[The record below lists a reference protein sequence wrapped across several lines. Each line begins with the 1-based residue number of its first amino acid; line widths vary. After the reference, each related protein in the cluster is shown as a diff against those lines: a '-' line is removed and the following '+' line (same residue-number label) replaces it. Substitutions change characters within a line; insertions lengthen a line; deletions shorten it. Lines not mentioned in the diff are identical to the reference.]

1 MDSIKTVNIKI
12 EGKEWQDAL
21 EKAFEK
27 ANEKAKIDGF
37 RPGKAPKDVFLKKY
51 GEESL
56 YMDAADLC
64 LDSAYTKVFEQN
76 GDIEVVAQP
85 EIALKN
91 IDKDGLELEF
101 KLFLKPEIIL
111 GDYKKLKTK
120 KEAVKV
126 TDEEITKALDEMRNK
141 YAENVLKEGKI
152 EQGDIAIIDFE
163 GFKDNVPFEG
173 GKSENYSLK
182 IGSNTFIP
190 GFEEQLI
197 GMSANEEKEINLTF
211 PEDYHSEDLKGAAVV
226 FKVKVNEIK
235 EIKIPELNDEFFE
248 DLGMEGISDKENLLK
263 ELGETIKARKEM
275 QVENEFVDKLL
286 EELIESSKIEL
297 HDVMIEDELHRM
309 VHQYEDNL
317 KMQGFSLEQFY
328 QFTNSNEEQLKEQ
341 MKPESIRRL
350 KSRLILEE
358 IIKLEK
364 IDFTDEDADKEAETM
379 ASKYQ
384 MTKEEFISA
393 FGGLDMIKYDLKM
406 RQALNILK
414 GEN

>member
-101 KLFLKPEIIL
+101 KLFLKPEISL

-120 KEAVKV
+120 KEVVKV

-163 GFKDNVPFEG
+163 GLKDNVPFEG

-248 DLGMEGISDKENLLK
+248 DLGMEGINDKENLLK

-364 IDFTDEDADKEAETM
+364 IDFTDEDANKEAETM

-414 GEN
+414 GEK

>member
-101 KLFLKPEIIL
+101 KLFLKPQISL
-111 GDYKKLKTK
+111 GDYTKLKTK
-120 KEAVKV
+120 KEEVKV

-141 YAENVLKEGKI
+141 YAENILKEGKI

-248 DLGMEGISDKENLLK
+248 DLGMEGINDKENLLK

-364 IDFTDEDADKEAETM
+364 IDFTDEDANKEAETM

-414 GEN
+414 GEK

>member
-37 RPGKAPKDVFLKKY
+37 RPGKAPRDVFIKKY

-101 KLFLKPEIIL
+101 KLFLKPKISL
-111 GDYKKLKTK
+111 GDYTKLKTK
-120 KEAVKV
+120 KEVVKV

-197 GMSANEEKEINLTF
+197 GMSANEEKEIKLTF

-235 EIKIPELNDEFFE
+235 EIKIPELNDEFFK
-248 DLGMEGISDKENLLK
+248 DLGMEGINDKENLLK
-263 ELGETIKARKEM
+263 ELGGTIKARKEM

-364 IDFTDEDADKEAETM
+364 IDFTDEDANKEAETM

-384 MTKEEFISA
+384 MTKEEFITA

-414 GEN
+414 GEK